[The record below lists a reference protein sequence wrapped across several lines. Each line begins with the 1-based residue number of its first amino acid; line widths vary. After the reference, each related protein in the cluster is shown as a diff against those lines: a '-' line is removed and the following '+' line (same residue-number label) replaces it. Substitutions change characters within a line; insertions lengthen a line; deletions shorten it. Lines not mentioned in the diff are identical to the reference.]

1 MSKMAFRSKID
12 QAIPELEHFK
22 GPLAPSSF
30 SKIWLSSK
38 MKIWLSPR
46 FACTFFFGGEAS
58 MRRMLRPQMKKVQA
72 NSYLRKIFDLGAKHQ
87 FTRMLRPQMKKVQAN
102 R

>member
-1 MSKMAFRSKID
+1 MSKMAFRFKIE

-46 FACTFFFGGEAS
+46 FACTFFFGGGSSDE
-58 MRRMLRPQMKKVQA
+58 PPPK
-72 NSYLRKIFDLGAKHQ
+72 
-87 FTRMLRPQMKKVQAN
+87 KKVQAN
-102 R
+102 RGLRKIFENEEGASECPGMGTVIK